1 MAKRLYITLFFL
13 LLSTI
18 LGMSLAQIGEVAGPV
33 NFNVSAGSSQS
44 LSVTIVN
51 GGNNPLFFNA
61 TPLVTTVIVNETTPT
76 VIVSPK
82 NGTIGPHSQAVLN
95 LTAFVPGG
103 DKPGLEWNGQLSVV
117 SNSLS
122 TITGSGA
129 IIQEGAL
136 KIFTITS
143 AQPKFNVLFAIL
155 IVVIVAILI
164 ILFYYFYKKRS
175 KIRKGRNK
183 LRAKK

>member
-1 MAKRLYITLFFL
+1 MIKRLYIVLFFFL
-13 LLSTI
+13 FSAILS
-18 LGMSLAQIGEVAGPV
+18 MPLAQIGEVAGPV

-61 TPLVTTVIVNETTPT
+61 TPIVTTLIANEITPT
-76 VIVSPK
+76 VTVFPK

-95 LTAFVPGG
+95 LTTFVPGS

-143 AQPKFNVLFAIL
+143 AQPKFNILFVILIIVIVVIL
-155 IVVIVAILI
+155 IVV
-164 ILFYYFYKKRS
+164 FYYFYKKRAN
-175 KIRKGRNK
+175 KRKGAHK
-183 LRAKK
+183 SKAKK

>member
-1 MAKRLYITLFFL
+1 MIKRSYVILFSFL
-13 LLSTI
+13 LSIILS
-18 LGMSLAQIGEVAGPV
+18 MPLAQIGEVAGPV

-51 GGNNPLFFNA
+51 GGSSSLFFNA
-61 TPLVTTVIVNETTPT
+61 TPIVTTSIVNETTPT

-82 NGTIGPHSQAVLN
+82 NGTIGPHSQVVLN
-95 LTAFVPGG
+95 LTAFVPGA

-143 AQPKFNVLFAIL
+143 AQPKFNMLFVILIVIIAAIL
-155 IVVIVAILI
+155 IVA
-164 ILFYYFYKKRS
+164 FYYFYKKRT
-175 KIRKGRNK
+175 KIRKSASK